1 MNFHIEA
8 IAKLISP
15 LITLII
21 SVIIKHYTERRSK
34 VISFIGHVS
43 SFTLNNEER
52 TPVFTHSIIVRNAGR
67 KAAQNIRLGHNV
79 MPPNVTVFPKIQ
91 YQIEN
96 TPEGASEI
104 VIPILVPKEQVTIS
118 YLYFPPVTWDKI
130 NSYTKSDEGFA
141 KIINVIPMPQPSKFF
156 LSLVWLL
163 MFVGASFLFYWLIR
177 LIAYVI

>member
-1 MNFHIEA
+1 MNFDLVT

-21 SVIIKHYTERRSK
+21 GVIIKHYTERRSK
-34 VISFIGHVS
+34 IISYIGHVS
-43 SFTLNNEER
+43 SFVLNNEEQ

-91 YQIEN
+91 YQIDN

-130 NSYTKSDEGFA
+130 NSYIKSDEGFA
-141 KIINVIPMPQPSKFF
+141 KIINVIPMTQPSKLALWF
-156 LSLVWLL
+156 VWLL
-163 MFVGASFLFYWLIR
+163 MFVGASFLIYWLIR
-177 LIAYVI
+177 LIAHVI